1 MDRPYRDPDWLEQKY
16 HGEGLTQREIAEEC
30 GVASSTIRKYM
41 QRFGIETR
49 ELEGENHGLHGGEAE
64 CGGET
69 EDFGDPQGTY
79 VLEGNASA
87 DF

>member
-16 HGEGLTQREIAEEC
+16 HGEGLTQREIAEDC

-49 ELEGENHGLHGGEAE
+49 ELKGENHGLHGERRSAE
-64 CGGET
+64 VEQKISET
-69 EDFGDPQGTY
+69 
-79 VLEGNASA
+79 LK
-87 DF
+87 